1 MFSHDM
7 VQRCSV
13 FSYDTPMPA
22 WSCGWNADDGN
33 YFYTGLQNGLV
44 LEFDIRNTESFVQE
58 INSGGSRSPVAAL
71 QYMPRCLQATFRY
84 VISLLDKTN
93 KMIEASKNTP

>member
-1 MFSHDM
+1 
-7 VQRCSV
+7 
-13 FSYDTPMPA
+13 MPA
-22 WSCGWNADDGN
+22 WSCVWNVDDGN

-71 QYMPRCLQATFRY
+71 KYLPRCLQATFRY
-84 VISLLDKTN
+84 VFSLLYTLE
-93 KMIEASKNTP
+93 ISYQRPVYH